1 MNDVPVRAGQR
12 WHAMMPDNSHDEL
25 ARQQFVWA
33 LRKGVRENVE
43 PAIRTVFETRVGPQL
58 DKKNGDATLP
68 EVRKA
73 MLRDPLIQSW
83 SALRRT
89 TWEAQWD
96 VAGEAIARDLPRLL
110 DEAQHYRSARRKHG
124 SLTLDE
130 TVEVPRYNTEI
141 EIHVQPGGYH
151 VEIADDDIFAG
162 ALWDRVYTVGEPGR
176 GEWGD
181 LPGRG
186 TAAWVRE
193 HFPDLKPKRILDMG
207 CTIGQS
213 TVPYVDAFPDAE
225 VHAID
230 VAAACLR
237 YGFARSEALGKAI
250 HYSQQNAEHTSFA
263 DESFDLIFS
272 HLLFHETSTKAVQR
286 IFDEIHRLL
295 KPGGVMI
302 HEDIGNRS
310 DMDTVQRFFFD
321 WMTHYAAE
329 PFINQWTAV
338 DIFDAAEK
346 AGFNR
351 ADAFRGGPGNRY
363 FGARKAA

>member
-1 MNDVPVRAGQR
+1 MKDVPVRAGQR
-12 WHAMMPDNSHDEL
+12 WHAMMPDNNHDEI
-25 ARQQFVWA
+25 ARQQFVLS
-33 LRKGVRENVE
+33 LRSGVRENVE
-43 PAIRTVFETRVGPQL
+43 PAIRTVFEKRVAPKLAQ
-58 DKKNGDATLP
+58 NGETKLP
-68 EVRKA
+68 EVRRA

-96 VAGEAIARDLPRLL
+96 VAGEAIERDLPRLV
-110 DEAQHYRSARRKHG
+110 DEAAHYRTGKKHHG
-124 SLTLDE
+124 SLTLDK
-130 TVEVPRYNTEI
+130 TVAVPRYNTEI

-151 VEIADDDIFAG
+151 VEIADDDVFAG
-162 ALWDRVYTVGEPGR
+162 ALWDRVYTVGEPNR

-181 LPGRG
+181 MAGRG
-186 TAAWVRE
+186 TAAWVKE
-193 HFPDLKPKRILDMG
+193 HYPDLKPTRILDMG

-213 TVPYVDAFPDAE
+213 TIPYVDAFPDAE

-230 VAAACLR
+230 VAAPCLR
-237 YGFARSEALGKAI
+237 YDFARSEALGKAI
-250 HYSQQNAEHTSFA
+250 HYSQQDAERTNFDDA
-263 DESFDLIFS
+263 SFDIVVS

-286 IFDEIHRLL
+286 IFNEIHRVL

-302 HEDIGNRS
+302 HEDIGNKN

-338 DIFDAAEK
+338 DTFEAAVK
-346 AGFNR
+346 AGFPR
-351 ADAFRGGPGNRY
+351 KEVFRDGPGKRY